1 LRVLRHT
8 ELRCSDWWNNL
19 SWCFDLLFVLFVG
32 VLLLFLLFFLS
43 LGWLL
48 LLMVFNWLSLFNW
61 GSNFNDVFNYFFNVF
76 SFDDY
81 GLSRN
86 NSNLLGLDLSL
97 VNNLALFLFLTRL
110 AFFLLALWLLSCFNG
125 SWFDNSNFTLNLSAF
140 SLGC

>member
-1 LRVLRHT
+1 M
-8 ELRCSDWWNNL
+8 

-110 AFFLLALWLLSCFNG
+110 AFLLLALWLLSCFDG
-125 SWFDNSNFTLNLSAF
+125 SWFNNSNFTLNLSAF

>member
-1 LRVLRHT
+1 M
-8 ELRCSDWWNNL
+8 

-110 AFFLLALWLLSCFNG
+110 AFFLLALWLLSCFDG
-125 SWFDNSNFTLNLSAF
+125 SCFNNSNFTLNLSAF